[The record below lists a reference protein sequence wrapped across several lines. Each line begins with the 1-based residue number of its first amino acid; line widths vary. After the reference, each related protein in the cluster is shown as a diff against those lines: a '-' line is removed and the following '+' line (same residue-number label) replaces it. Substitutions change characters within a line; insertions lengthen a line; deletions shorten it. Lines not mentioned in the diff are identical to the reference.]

1 MSQIQYKTIAMVA
14 FVMLLL
20 LFNPPVYGAVP
31 DYIILDHSNSNGAIT
46 GTAGP
51 LTQKVGYANTD
62 VSITN
67 TKSFWTTIKLPPEN
81 STFTL
86 TPTNIYSS
94 FGLIGPNKTATY
106 KLDFYKESMA
116 NLGVDPTLESGAGA
130 SIMNIVQIL
139 LTGLQADFIMDE
151 MFDLSDWLMEAYQI
165 EALNEAANLFLSK
178 KPVNAAWTLA
188 NTVYQKDILS
198 KILQLLQKVGYTGN
212 IKNLEDKLQIFGIYS
227 IMKQVG
233 DQAWTYLFE
242 NPSGYVY
249 FDAKKSN
256 AGEIDPYIVCNFS
269 ATPQNAPVNTPITFD
284 ASQSIAYKD
293 TIVSYKWNFGDG
305 TITETTS
312 PSTTH
317 SYKTTGYYYTG
328 LTIKSALGKGQAGW
342 QSITIGDVT
351 TGGRYFAGGT
361 LTEST
366 TWAVENSPILIAGS
380 LTIPDGV
387 SLTIQD
393 GVQVILNNGVSISV
407 SGTLKATGVKF
418 TAQDQT
424 KLWGGITFDGAGSK
438 DSWLENCVL
447 EHALGPGNSLIY
459 IKDSPPT
466 IKGCTINKCSSLWGI
481 VIQNGSPVIQGNTIN
496 GFSYAGIHVDGTSS
510 PAVTGNTIT
519 NNQYGIYVSGSGTY
533 QDNTIS
539 GNTEYGIYVS
549 SANIPVVSGN
559 TYSGNSKG
567 DLSISGTIKGSVNW
581 NETVVYNI
589 SSLSIPYGSSLT
601 IASGRT
607 LKLNG
612 GGSINVSGTL
622 IATGVKF
629 TAAGITFD
637 GAGSKDSRLENCVL
651 EYAIGIYNVVI
662 YVKDSSPTIKGCT
675 ISKCSSLFGIGIH
688 NGSPVIHDNTING
701 FYAGIYMA
709 DTSSPSVTG
718 NTITNN
724 QYGISVN
731 GGGGTYQGNTIKGNS
746 SYGLY
751 YSGTSVIDATNCD
764 WGDPSGPLDDSDDRA
779 TGGLYN
785 PNGKGNKVSDHVNYD
800 PWGISEQ
807 LALSVSPASRSVAK
821 AAGTTTFS
829 VANTGT
835 GTMPWTAAVTSGG
848 SWLSITSGVS
858 GSNAGTVTCSFN
870 ANNGAFART
879 GTIRVTATGAT
890 NSPQD
895 VTVTQAG
902 SLSVSPTSRDVTKEA
917 GITSFSVSYTGT
929 GTVTWNASVTSGSWL
944 SITSG
949 ASGTNSGTINCS
961 FTANTGAS
969 ARTATIRVTSA
980 TDNPQDVTVTQ
991 AGSTQ
996 PVLSVSGSVLNSSG
1010 TGVSGVMITFSN
1022 SGGTATSDDSGNYS
1036 VAIPNNYSGTATPSK
1051 TGYTFTP
1058 ASKSYSN
1065 VTASK
1070 TSENYIATQ
1079 LTNPMIGSNSIG
1091 SRNTIKISDMSGTL
1105 PDSGGAIAISAWDV
1119 DGNALAESGSAAPLI
1134 LSNHGTTSI
1143 SGSNLAARFLNGTP
1157 MLYKFSVES
1166 SEVVI
1171 TNVKNSTDDTFKV
1184 PIVYLNGTTNFVANS
1199 IGNYNTIKIS
1209 DISGTLPAGG
1219 SAINILAWDAN
1230 GNALAESG
1238 SAAPFMLFS
1247 HGTTSISGSNLVARF
1262 PSGSPMTYE
1271 FDVQSAKVLITNVKR
1286 SIDGKLN
1293 IPIAYTSGVSNFVSN
1308 SIGNYNT
1315 LEISDLSGSLSFG
1328 GGAISVEAW
1337 DANGNALSESVSAE
1351 ILTLQNHGTTSISG
1365 SNLAARFPTGSPI
1378 TYEFS
1383 IESSKVLITN
1393 VKSSTDGLVEIP
1405 GIFTSGISNFATNY
1419 VSDLNTIKISDMSGA
1434 LPAGGVAITI
1444 KAWDTNGNEIPEFGG
1459 AAPLK
1464 LYSYGTT
1471 IIAGIDLQSRFTPGF
1486 PAMYEFSIGSSSA
1499 IVTSLTTSVDGT
1511 IKTPTVFTIGPY
1523 GGL

>member
-1 MSQIQYKTIAMVA
+1 MSQIQYKTITMVA

-46 GTAGP
+46 GLADSLKQDGSHADT
-51 LTQKVGYANTD
+51 KVT
-62 VSITN
+62 ITN
-67 TKSFWTTIKLPPEN
+67 TKSFWTTIKLPSEN

-86 TPTNIYSS
+86 TPISMYAK

-106 KLDFYKESMA
+106 GLALSNESTVH
-116 NLGVDPTLESGAGA
+116 LGVDPTLESGYDA
-130 SIMNIVQIL
+130 SMMNIMQIVL
-139 LTGLQADFIMDE
+139 YAGGADFIIDE
-151 MFDLSDWLMEAYQI
+151 TFDLSDWLIEAHQI
-165 EALNEAANLFLSK
+165 EGLSEAANLLLSK
-178 KPVNAAWTLA
+178 KPINAALTLA
-188 NTVYQKDILS
+188 STVYKLDILD
-198 KILQLLQKVGYTGN
+198 KIFLLLKKVGYTGTKEALKNCLSIFN
-212 IKNLEDKLQIFGIYS
+212 IYN
-227 IMKQVG
+227 IMKQVM

-249 FDAKKSN
+249 LDAKKSN

-293 TIVSYKWNFGDG
+293 TIVSYRWNFGDG
-305 TITETTS
+305 TTTETTS
-312 PSTTH
+312 PNTTH

-328 LTIKSALGKGQAGW
+328 LTIKSALGKGQAGG

-366 TWAVENSPILIAGS
+366 TWTAENSPILIAVGLS
-380 LTIPDGV
+380 IPDGV

-393 GVQVILNNGVSISV
+393 GVQVILNNGVNINV

-418 TAQDQT
+418 TAQDQAGSG
-424 KLWGGITFDGAGSK
+424 WAGITFDGAGSK
-438 DSWLENCVL
+438 DSRLENCVL
-447 EHALGPGNSLIY
+447 ECVPNGLGSYNGVVIY
-459 IKDSPPT
+459 VKDSSPT
-466 IKGCTINKCSSLWGI
+466 IKGCTIDKCSAYSGI
-481 VIQNGSPVIQGNTIN
+481 LIINGSPVVQSNTIN
-496 GFSYAGIHVDGTSS
+496 GFSRGIYVDGTSS

-519 NNQYGIYVSGSGTY
+519 NNQYGIYVSY
-533 QDNTIS
+533 
-539 GNTEYGIYVS
+539 
-549 SANIPVVSGN
+549 SANNPIFSGN
-559 TYSGNSKG
+559 TYSDNAKG
-567 DLSISGTIKGSVNW
+567 DLTVEGTIQGAVSW
-581 NETVVYNI
+581 DETSDAVYNI
-589 SSLSIPYGSSLT
+589 NQLNIPQGSSLT

-607 LKLNG
+607 LK
-612 GGSINVSGTL
+612 INPGVLISVSGTL
-622 IATGVKF
+622 KATGVKF
-629 TAAGITFD
+629 TAQDQAGSGWAGITFD

-651 EYAIGIYNVVI
+651 ECVPNGLGSYNGVVI

-675 ISKCSSLFGIGIH
+675 IDKCSTYCGILII
-688 NGSPVIHDNTING
+688 NGSPVIQSNTING
-701 FYAGIYMA
+701 FSRGISVGG
-709 DTSSPSVTG
+709 TSSPAVTG

-724 QYGISVN
+724 NYGIVV
-731 GGGGTYQGNTIKGNS
+731 GGGGTYRGNIIKSNS
-746 SYGLY
+746 THGLY
-751 YSGTSVIDATNCD
+751 YSGSSVIDATNCD

-785 PNGKGNKVSDHVNYD
+785 PNGKGNKVSDHVNYN
-800 PWGISEQ
+800 PWGISAQ

-848 SWLSITSGVS
+848 SWLSITTGSS
-858 GSNAGTVTCSFN
+858 GSNAGTITCSFN

-929 GTVTWNASVTSGSWL
+929 GTVTWSASVTSGSWL

-969 ARTATIRVTSA
+969 VRTATIRITSA

-1036 VAIPNNYSGTATPSK
+1036 VTIPDNYSGTATPSK

-1105 PDSGGAIAISAWDV
+1105 PDSGGAITVSAWDV

-1171 TNVKNSTDDTFKV
+1171 TNVKNSTDDAFKV

-1219 SAINILAWDAN
+1219 SAISILAWDAN

-1238 SAAPFMLFS
+1238 SAAPLMLFS

-1271 FDVQSAKVLITNVKR
+1271 FDVQSAKVLITSVKR

-1328 GGAISVEAW
+1328 GGAISIEAW

-1365 SNLAARFPTGSPI
+1365 SNLAARFPTGSPVA
-1378 TYEFS
+1378 YEFS

-1434 LPAGGVAITI
+1434 LPAGGVAISI
-1444 KAWDTNGNEIPEFGG
+1444 KAWDTNGNEIPESGG

-1464 LYSYGTT
+1464 LYSHGTT

-1486 PAMYEFSIGSSSA
+1486 PALYEFSIGSSSA